1 MNFFNQQLEKGKSGE
16 AIVAAW
22 LQKRGNQVKDVSDD
36 REYQR
41 RDIDLVVTNKDGA
54 TLTIEV
60 KTDYKLHKSGNLF
73 FESTYHKDWGDTPG
87 WYDYCEAD
95 YVAFYDV
102 IENKLYIYNFSLGRE
117 YVRQAA
123 EHKLFFNRD
132 DGCYR
137 EAYLLPLGLAKKY
150 DYCRVFDLA

>member
-22 LQKRGNQVKDVSDD
+22 LQKRGNKVKDVSDD

-41 RDIDLVVTNKDGA
+41 RDIDLVITNKDGD

-95 YVAFYDV
+95 YIVFFDV

-123 EHKLFFNRD
+123 EYKVFFNHD

-137 EAYLLPLGLAKKY
+137 EAYLLPFGLAKKY